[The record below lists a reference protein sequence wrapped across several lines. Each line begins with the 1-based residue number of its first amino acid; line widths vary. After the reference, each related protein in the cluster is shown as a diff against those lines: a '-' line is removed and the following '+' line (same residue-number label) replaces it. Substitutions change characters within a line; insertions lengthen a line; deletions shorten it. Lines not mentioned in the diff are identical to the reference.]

1 MSTNLYFSCGE
12 KKETR
17 MTGIFC
23 LVVLFMALFAF
34 ESAYSASSAVTLTGR
49 TISGSKAKVSCSLT
63 SSVAARSRLIQI
75 GRALNSTA
83 YKVIAKTSRK
93 VRTLSVITNLSSP
106 GRYRF
111 ICRVT
116 LNNGKILWSNT
127 LSADV
132 SYPTPRPTPQPTT
145 APTQVPELRSCP
157 SSYTSSVLN
166 LVNQSRAG
174 NGLGALTYNYQLES
188 SAQGHTNW
196 MAVAQNLTHGT
207 TDEMVQRIRNAGFS
221 GSPIGENIAWGQSSP
236 SQVMD
241 AWLNS
246 PPHRANILDSRYQ
259 YLGVGCVLDRY
270 GKYWWTQNF
279 GG

>member
-1 MSTNLYFSCGE
+1 MNKRAYLACSPRTELMKIFSNGLL
-12 KKETR
+12 
-17 MTGIFC
+17 ILFI
-23 LVVLFMALFAF
+23 VLLT
-34 ESAYSASSAVTLTGR
+34 ASSAISASNGITLTGR

-63 SSVAARSRLIQI
+63 SSVASRSRLIQI
-75 GRALNSTA
+75 GRAFNSTA
-83 YKVIAKTSRK
+83 YKVIAKTSRR
-93 VRTLSVITNLSSP
+93 VRTLSVITNLSSS
-106 GRYRF
+106 GHYRF

-116 LNNGKILWSNT
+116 LRNGKYLWSNT

-132 SYPTPRPTPQPTT
+132 SYPTPQPTT
-145 APTQVPELRSCP
+145 APTQIPELRSCP

-174 NGLGALTYNYQLES
+174 YGLGALTYNYQLES

-207 TDEMVQRIRNAGFS
+207 TDEMVQRIRDAGFS

-236 SQVMD
+236 SQVME

-246 PPHRANILDSRYQ
+246 PPHRANILDSRYH